1 MGKYLTVEE
10 RLKVLE
16 LKKQGM
22 PQKDIAKV
30 IGRSASAVSYLINK
44 GEYSVL
50 RMKVD
55 AEVPQLTKD
64 AMRPK
69 DKDLSL
75 LPDNVF
81 FKEVKWAIPI
91 MVILL
96 FSSCFPARDPSTAKF
111 WKHGKV
117 IQRMTARNYN
127 HCKIY
132 YDHFDNPIPFK

>member
-81 FKEVKWAIPI
+81 FKEVKWAIP
-91 MVILL
+91 
-96 FSSCFPARDPSTAKF
+96 
-111 WKHGKV
+111 
-117 IQRMTARNYN
+117 
-127 HCKIY
+127 
-132 YDHFDNPIPFK
+132 